1 MNFILTTIFLF
12 LFTLFLYGY
21 FSYHN
26 KKKFLPHCDVIYI
39 LNDDITDN
47 SAPDFHQARSNELY
61 NLNLKKENRIE
72 QNEDVFWE

>member
-1 MNFILTTIFLF
+1 MKFILTTLFLM

-26 KKKFLPHCDVIYI
+26 KKKHLPHCNIIYI
-39 LNDDITDN
+39 LNEDITDN

-61 NLNLKKENRIE
+61 NLNKKKEDRIE
-72 QNEDVFWE
+72 QEEDIFWE